1 MEKTPPHSQKLRAL
15 FGELVSLYILKG
27 SHLSLLN
34 RLLLPATGKDAS
46 GELERISRQ
55 ITETES
61 GESRRLNLAKNLTE
75 GIKSDIIVLTNT
87 TAAVGGLGAEAV
99 GTEFLVLA
107 LMLNLQSRPL
117 KIPRKVKKDKATRS
131 DGEMEV
137 VETYQNYVAKLHI
150 QANRRPQKRLF
161 LDINA
166 VQEEIDAL
174 LVMGNC
180 QWVVVNNFMRLI
192 WPWSFHVPEP
202 TRMDLH
208 LIEDRY
214 ARSHMNKRA
223 SVDSDLLTLREK
235 TTALKENVK
244 QTVEVLEENHG
255 KAIRVF
261 TIVTLFFLP
270 LSFISSFMGMN
281 TMDIRDMEHNQT
293 IYWTAAVPVT
303 RARNF
308 RLDSLEDE
316 IAEMHRQS
324 LRANLELTTGRHLTP
339 EVVGLVEIAYF
350 NRIPALCYSL
360 FGNPGF

>member
-1 MEKTPPHSQKLRAL
+1 MVYASAAEALQHLRSHHSQRVTCDSEGPRPFDDPSFVWLRPTTYGDQDAVSVDRVEDVVDKFIHELLDLNSTVEELHLLAARAFKTDKMEKTPPHSQKLRAL
-15 FGELVSLYILKG
+15 FGELASLYIFRG
-27 SHLSLLN
+27 NHLSLLN
-34 RLLLPATGKDAS
+34 SLSLATAGKDVMRSGLISEHITDVELRAS
-46 GELERISRQ
+46 RAS
-55 ITETES
+55 
-61 GESRRLNLAKNLTE
+61 NAAKHLAE

-87 TAAVGGLGAEAV
+87 TSTAEGLGAEAV
-99 GTEFLVLA
+99 GAELLVLA

-117 KIPRKVKKDKATRS
+117 KIAKSMKEDRFNRRG
-131 DGEMEV
+131 GEMEV
-137 VETYQNYVAKLHI
+137 VETYQNYVAELHI

-192 WPWSFHVPEP
+192 WPWSFHLPEP
-202 TRMDLH
+202 TRMDMH

-223 SVDSDLLTLREK
+223 TVDSDLLTLREK
-235 TTALKENVK
+235 TTALKESVK

-270 LSFISSFMGMN
+270 L
-281 TMDIRDMEHNQT
+281 
-293 IYWTAAVPVT
+293 
-303 RARNF
+303 
-308 RLDSLEDE
+308 
-316 IAEMHRQS
+316 
-324 LRANLELTTGRHLTP
+324 
-339 EVVGLVEIAYF
+339 
-350 NRIPALCYSL
+350 
-360 FGNPGF
+360 